1 MTDWNKYPNF
11 TPEEFCCKCGCGQVL
26 MDDDFMRDLQVLRD
40 IVGFALRINSG
51 YRCPEHNN
59 AVSGTGLTGPHTT
72 GAAADIG
79 VDRQNAHKVLQT
91 AFSMG
96 FKGVGVAQ
104 KGSGRFIHLD
114 SSRDKPTVWS
124 Y

>member
-1 MTDWNKYPNF
+1 MIDWSNYPNF
-11 TPEEFCCKCGCGQVL
+11 SEAEFMCKCGCGEAL
-26 MDDDFMRDLQVLRD
+26 MEPAFLKDLQILRD
-40 IVGFALRINSG
+40 IVGFALPINSG
-51 YRCPEHNN
+51 YRCPVHNSE
-59 AVSGTGLTGPHTT
+59 VSGTGLTGPHTT

-114 SSRDKPTVWS
+114 NARDKPTVWS

>member
-1 MTDWNKYPNF
+1 MTDWSKYKNF
-11 TPEEFCCKCGCGQVL
+11 SEAEFMCKCGCGEAL
-26 MDDDFMRDLQVLRD
+26 MDDDFMVELQMLRD
-40 IVGFALRINSG
+40 IVGFALSINSG
-51 YRCPEHNN
+51 YRCPAHNDK
-59 AVSGTGLTGPHTT
+59 VSSTGLDGPHTT
-72 GAAADIG
+72 GKTVDLG
-79 VDRQNAHKVLQT
+79 VDRQKAHKVLQT

-114 SSRDKPTVWS
+114 NARLKPTVWS